1 MSELE
6 PLIADLAL
14 ILICAGA
21 MTLLFKR
28 LKQPVVLG
36 YIVAG
41 FLASPNMPY
50 MPSVTDLEGVH
61 LWSEIGVIFLL
72 FALGLEFSFRKI
84 LRMGSAP
91 IIAACAVIFGMM
103 LVGMFT
109 GQLFGW
115 SRMDCIY
122 LGGMLAMSSTTI
134 IFKAFD
140 DMGLR
145 QERFANL
152 VLSVLIIEDI
162 LAIVLMVMLST
173 LAVSKE
179 FEGSQMLMSILKLVF
194 FLILWF
200 VVGIYLIPLF
210 LRKVKSLMS
219 NETMLITAVALCFG
233 MVVIA
238 SSVGFSAA
246 FGAFIMGSILAE
258 TVEAEKIEHLVT
270 PVKDLFGA
278 IFFVSVGMMVDVA
291 LITEYI
297 VPILCIIVAIMLG
310 QTILSTGG
318 FLLSGQPLKTA
329 MQCSF
334 SLTQI
339 GEFAFILATLG
350 TSLGV
355 TSNFL
360 YPIVV
365 AVSVFTTFTTPYM
378 IRLAEPAYHF
388 VERALPKRWQAKLES
403 NASDEEEKET
413 EEQQS
418 SWRVFLKHVG
428 LTILIHCVLCMAF
441 IALMLY
447 FVKPFIAGLLPSPWA
462 DIVTAILTVI
472 VCSPFLWAL
481 MRYGTRSE
489 EVVALWNS
497 GRVSRVKLF
506 AFQLM
511 RLVIGAA
518 FVSYI
523 LGHTIHWSGML
534 GIFVVL
540 AIVFSIVFSTRLGNQ
555 IEQMSKTFTENLTER
570 ERTLPLIITLL
581 IITLSC
587 GSVMEVKAQKLD
599 RRQRKERVDSVLTAR
614 YYSIPYDTNFVVRPE
629 GKLTLK
635 VRLNQTGNDF
645 HVKGTVN
652 DIPSKADLKTSHKT
666 TVSIGASYR
675 GISTALA
682 LNPGKLSGV
691 YKDYEF
697 NLNYYSSSIS
707 LDFSYQRSSTLAGDV
722 YRNNIYDRLE
732 TGDLALKV
740 VNLAG
745 YYTINHRRFSY
756 PAAFTQTYIQRRSA
770 GSWLAGISY
779 QGGSIETSRSLK
791 VKNPDAPEV
800 SIGLGHIG
808 IGGGY
813 GQNWVLGKKWLLHFS
828 MLPTV
833 VVYNRNKFII
843 NGERKGAKHMRFNMI
858 FNERAAIVRYFS
870 SRYFAGLTFVMNNS
884 VFDDD
889 SVIVNQNKW
898 RARAIFGLR
907 L

>member
-1 MSELE
+1 MSQLE

-28 LKQPVVLG
+28 LRQPVVLG

-50 MPSVTDLEGVH
+50 MPSVTDLHGIH

-84 LRMGSAP
+84 LRMGAAP
-91 IIAACAVIFGMM
+91 IIAACAIIMGMM

-115 SRMDCIY
+115 SQMDCIY

-145 QERFANL
+145 QKRFASL

-179 FEGSQMLMSILKLVF
+179 FEGTQMLMSILKLVF
-194 FLILWF
+194 FLVLWF

-210 LRKVKSLMS
+210 LRKVKPLMS
-219 NETMLITAVALCFG
+219 NETMLITSLALCFG

-238 SSVGFSAA
+238 SAVGFSAA

-258 TVEAEKIEHLVT
+258 TVEAEQIEHLVT

-291 LITEYI
+291 LIAEYI

-310 QTILSTGG
+310 HTLLSTGG
-318 FLLSGQPLKTA
+318 FLLAGQPLKTA

-350 TSLGV
+350 TSLHV
-355 TSNFL
+355 TSDFL

-378 IRLAEPAYHF
+378 IRLAAPAYGV
-388 VERALPKRWQAKLES
+388 VERVLPKRWQKKLES
-403 NASDEEEKET
+403 NTSDEEETET

-418 SWRVFLKHVG
+418 RWRAYFKHVG
-428 LTILIHCVLCMAF
+428 IILLIHSVLCMAI

-447 FVKPFIAGLLPSPWA
+447 FGKPFISNMLPAPWA
-462 DIVTAILTVI
+462 GIVTALLTI
-472 VCSPFLWAL
+472 AMCSPFLWTL
-481 MRYGTRSE
+481 MSDSSRSE
-489 EVVALWNS
+489 NVVTLWNS
-497 GRVSRVKLF
+497 GRISRVKLV
-506 AFQLM
+506 AFQLL
-511 RLVIGAA
+511 RFVFGAA

-523 LGHTIHWSGML
+523 IGRTVHWNGML

-540 AIVFSIVFSTRLGNQ
+540 AIIFNIVFSPHLRKGGERMT
-555 IEQMSKTFTENLTER
+555 KTFIDNLSER
-570 ERTLPLIITLL
+570 ERQ
-581 IITLSC
+581 
-587 GSVMEVKAQKLD
+587 E
-599 RRQRKERVDSVLTAR
+599 
-614 YYSIPYDTNFVVRPE
+614 
-629 GKLTLK
+629 
-635 VRLNQTGNDF
+635 
-645 HVKGTVN
+645 
-652 DIPSKADLKTSHKT
+652 
-666 TVSIGASYR
+666 
-675 GISTALA
+675 
-682 LNPGKLSGV
+682 
-691 YKDYEF
+691 
-697 NLNYYSSSIS
+697 
-707 LDFSYQRSSTLAGDV
+707 
-722 YRNNIYDRLE
+722 
-732 TGDLALKV
+732 
-740 VNLAG
+740 
-745 YYTINHRRFSY
+745 
-756 PAAFTQTYIQRRSA
+756 
-770 GSWLAGISY
+770 
-779 QGGSIETSRSLK
+779 
-791 VKNPDAPEV
+791 
-800 SIGLGHIG
+800 
-808 IGGGY
+808 
-813 GQNWVLGKKWLLHFS
+813 
-828 MLPTV
+828 
-833 VVYNRNKFII
+833 
-843 NGERKGAKHMRFNMI
+843 
-858 FNERAAIVRYFS
+858 
-870 SRYFAGLTFVMNNS
+870 
-884 VFDDD
+884 
-889 SVIVNQNKW
+889 
-898 RARAIFGLR
+898 
-907 L
+907 

>member
-1 MSELE
+1 MSQLE

-28 LKQPVVLG
+28 LRQPVVLG

-50 MPSVTDLEGVH
+50 MPSVTDLHGIH

-84 LRMGSAP
+84 LRMGAAP
-91 IIAACAVIFGMM
+91 IIAACAIIMGMM

-115 SRMDCIY
+115 SQMDCIY

-145 QERFANL
+145 QKRFASL

-179 FEGSQMLMSILKLVF
+179 FEGTQMLMSILKLVF
-194 FLILWF
+194 FLVLWF

-210 LRKVKSLMS
+210 LRKVKPLMS
-219 NETMLITAVALCFG
+219 NETMLITSLALCFG

-238 SSVGFSAA
+238 SAVGFSAA

-258 TVEAEKIEHLVT
+258 TVEAEQIEHLVT

-291 LITEYI
+291 LIAEYI

-310 QTILSTGG
+310 HTLLSTGG
-318 FLLSGQPLKTA
+318 FLLAGQPLKTA

-350 TSLGV
+350 TSLHV
-355 TSNFL
+355 TSDFL

-378 IRLAEPAYHF
+378 IRLAAPAYGI
-388 VERALPKRWQAKLES
+388 VERVLPKRWQKKLES
-403 NASDEEEKET
+403 NTSDEEETET

-418 SWRVFLKHVG
+418 RWRAYFKHVG
-428 LTILIHCVLCMAF
+428 IILLIHSVLCMAI

-447 FVKPFIAGLLPSPWA
+447 FGKPFISNMLPAPWA
-462 DIVTAILTVI
+462 GIVTALLTI
-472 VCSPFLWAL
+472 ALCSPFLWTL
-481 MRYGTRSE
+481 MSDGSRSDN
-489 EVVALWNS
+489 VVALWNS
-497 GRVSRVKLF
+497 GRISRVKLV
-506 AFQLM
+506 AFQLL
-511 RLVIGAA
+511 RFVFGAA

-523 LGHTIHWSGML
+523 IGRTVHWNGML

-540 AIVFSIVFSTRLGNQ
+540 AIIFSIVFSPHLRKRGERMT
-555 IEQMSKTFTENLTER
+555 KTFIDNLSER
-570 ERTLPLIITLL
+570 ERQ
-581 IITLSC
+581 
-587 GSVMEVKAQKLD
+587 E
-599 RRQRKERVDSVLTAR
+599 
-614 YYSIPYDTNFVVRPE
+614 
-629 GKLTLK
+629 
-635 VRLNQTGNDF
+635 
-645 HVKGTVN
+645 
-652 DIPSKADLKTSHKT
+652 
-666 TVSIGASYR
+666 
-675 GISTALA
+675 
-682 LNPGKLSGV
+682 
-691 YKDYEF
+691 
-697 NLNYYSSSIS
+697 
-707 LDFSYQRSSTLAGDV
+707 
-722 YRNNIYDRLE
+722 
-732 TGDLALKV
+732 
-740 VNLAG
+740 
-745 YYTINHRRFSY
+745 
-756 PAAFTQTYIQRRSA
+756 
-770 GSWLAGISY
+770 
-779 QGGSIETSRSLK
+779 
-791 VKNPDAPEV
+791 
-800 SIGLGHIG
+800 
-808 IGGGY
+808 
-813 GQNWVLGKKWLLHFS
+813 
-828 MLPTV
+828 
-833 VVYNRNKFII
+833 
-843 NGERKGAKHMRFNMI
+843 
-858 FNERAAIVRYFS
+858 
-870 SRYFAGLTFVMNNS
+870 
-884 VFDDD
+884 
-889 SVIVNQNKW
+889 
-898 RARAIFGLR
+898 
-907 L
+907 